1 VKRGWG
7 GFKAEFR
14 RTTELRRGRP
24 LGLSMARE
32 EGGVIVCEEE
42 AARDINQLCNTLI
55 LSIQILVLF
64 GVT

>member
-1 VKRGWG
+1 VKRGG